1 VKQRISKHTANI
13 LTVLRIALTL
23 MIPAF
28 LDDRILCVVLF
39 ATAGLTDVLDGVIAR
54 RTGTSSRLGAR
65 LDSLADMVM
74 FGVMIACAVIWA
86 GGALWVFVPYL
97 IAVAAIRFVNLAI
110 AAYRFRQFAIIHTWG
125 NKLTGLLIFVGFGV
139 YILTDSLIALI
150 PVIAVAA
157 LSALEET
164 VILLAS
170 STLDVD
176 RKSVLMK
183 PKV

>member
-1 VKQRISKHTANI
+1 MKHAANI
-13 LTVLRIALTL
+13 LTGLRIVLTL

-28 LDDRILCVVLF
+28 LNDRTLCVVLF
-39 ATAGLTDVLDGVIAR
+39 ATAGLTDVLDGVVAR

-65 LDSLADMVM
+65 LDSLADMVI
-74 FGVMIACAVIWA
+74 GVMIACAVVWA
-86 GGALWVFVPYL
+86 GGALWAFMPYL
-97 IAVAAIRFVNLAI
+97 IAVAAIRLANLAI
-110 AAYRFRQFAIIHTWG
+110 AACRFRQFAVIHTWG

-139 YILTDSLIALI
+139 YILTDNLTALI

-164 VILLAS
+164 IILLAS